1 MMPTTVPIPP
11 WNAEGLLPAA
21 DVANPTSATRSP
33 YPVALGDVVLRFNT
47 SPDRAAILRGFLEY
61 RAALHVAGLT
71 AGFQWLDGSFM
82 EHIEAGSRNRPP
94 NDIDVVTFYRLPP
107 GVTQAD
113 LVTRT
118 PDLFPSNVIQLK
130 ALKARYKVDARA
142 LHLGMVSE
150 KLVDRSAYWYGVWVH
165 QRSTF
170 KWKGFL
176 QIDLAPGE
184 DAAARA
190 LLAPPAPAA
199 TP

>member
-1 MMPTTVPIPP
+1 MPTTVPIPP
-11 WNAEGLLPAA
+11 WNADGLLPAS
-21 DVANPTSATRSP
+21 DVANPTSAARSP

-47 SPDRAAILRGFLEY
+47 NPDRTAILRGFLEY
-61 RAALHVAGLT
+61 RAALHAAGLI

-82 EHIEAGSRNRPP
+82 ERIEASPRNRPP
-94 NDIDVVTFYRLPP
+94 NDIDVITFYRLPT

-118 PDLFPSNVIQLK
+118 PDLFPSNVIQLQ
-130 ALKARYKVDARA
+130 ALKARYKVDGRA
-142 LHLGMVSE
+142 LHLGMASE
-150 KLVDRSAYWYGVWVH
+150 RLVGQSAYWYGVWAH
-165 QRSTF
+165 QRNTF

-176 QIDLAPGE
+176 QIDLAPNE

-190 LLAPPAPAA
+190 LLAPPA